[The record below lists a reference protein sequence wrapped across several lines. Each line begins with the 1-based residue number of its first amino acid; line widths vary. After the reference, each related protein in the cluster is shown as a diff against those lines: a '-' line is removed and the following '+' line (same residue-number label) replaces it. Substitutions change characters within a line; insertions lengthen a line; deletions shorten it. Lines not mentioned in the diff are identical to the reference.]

1 MDQWGFRDSKL
12 GSWQRSDNS
21 KYPWPWNWGES
32 SSYHSL
38 LSRNLRDTTTKVWHS
53 MLNRESILRQKYHHR
68 WIKNGDLNSK
78 FFHTSMR
85 SKNHRNN
92 ICSLGTPSGR
102 LAQVDEVK
110 QKVKRSFKDFFRE
123 PNYSRPILDGVQF
136 KRIWID
142 EKLALEAPF
151 SLYEVKDIF

>member
-1 MDQWGFRDSKL
+1 
-12 GSWQRSDNS
+12 
-21 KYPWPWNWGES
+21 
-32 SSYHSL
+32 
-38 LSRNLRDTTTKVWHS
+38 
-53 MLNRESILRQKYHHR
+53 
-68 WIKNGDLNSK
+68 
-78 FFHTSMR
+78 MR

-92 ICSLGTPSGR
+92 ICSLDTPSGH

-110 QKVKRSFKDFFRE
+110 QEVKRNFKDFFRE

-142 EKLALEAPF
+142 EKLAPEAPF